1 METNVNEIIRYNA
14 QRLVDA
20 RLQLTSYANSIATNS
35 RGDLFVSTQD
45 GKVLHYSPDWQ
56 RLKILPVSVTNLSG
70 FPQADTDGDQ
80 LPDWWELMF
89 GLAATDASNASTDV
103 DGDGL
108 TALEEFNADTDPAN
122 PDMDGDLLNDGDEV
136 KVYLTDPTKPD
147 TDGDGLT
154 DAEELLTHQ
163 SNPFLMDSDGD
174 LINDFLEVNQYRT
187 DPSDAN
193 SKPAALSNYVA
204 SFETGSEGWIRPPG
218 AANAGWTVVSNM
230 ASQGAKSLRSG
241 AIQNSQTAE
250 VELTA
255 VYNASTLRFDAWV
268 SSESCCDLLRVYL
281 DDQEQLAIRSNEK
294 WETFQLQ
301 IPAGV
306 HKVRFVYYKDSSSQA
321 GQDSAWIDNIRVQ

>member
-1 METNVNEIIRYNA
+1 
-14 QRLVDA
+14 
-20 RLQLTSYANSIATNS
+20 
-35 RGDLFVSTQD
+35 
-45 GKVLHYSPDWQ
+45 
-56 RLKILPVSVTNLSG
+56 
-70 FPQADTDGDQ
+70 
-80 LPDWWELMF
+80 
-89 GLAATDASNASTDV
+89 
-103 DGDGL
+103 
-108 TALEEFNADTDPAN
+108 LEEFNADTDPAN

-294 WETFQLQ
+294 WETYQLQ